1 MRRNG
6 CARKAA
12 GLLAALLVLGVGCGD
27 DDSDGTAD
35 DGAGPVGEDEDEGGD
50 EIDGGDDQGNDNCA
64 LVTADEAAAL
74 VGEPVGTPDDSVLGC
89 GWTPEGETLA
99 HLIVNTLDDPR
110 SPAEIM
116 SEDWQGTDVE
126 VEDVG
131 DGAAYNVS
139 ADGTVTAFAAR
150 RGGRTVLL
158 VTTFIGIEEGTPEF
172 DTLVATARSAAD
184 RL

>member
-6 CARKAA
+6 RPRKAA
-12 GLLAALLVLGVGCGD
+12 GLLAALLVCGVGCGD
-27 DDSDGTAD
+27 DSAD
-35 DGAGPVGEDEDEGGD
+35 DDAAADNAAADNAVEDAAEGED
-50 EIDGGDDQGNDNCA
+50 GDDTGTDNCA
-64 LVTADEAAAL
+64 LVTEEEAVAL

-126 VEDVG
+126 VDDVG

-172 DTLVATARSAAD
+172 DTLAATARSAAE